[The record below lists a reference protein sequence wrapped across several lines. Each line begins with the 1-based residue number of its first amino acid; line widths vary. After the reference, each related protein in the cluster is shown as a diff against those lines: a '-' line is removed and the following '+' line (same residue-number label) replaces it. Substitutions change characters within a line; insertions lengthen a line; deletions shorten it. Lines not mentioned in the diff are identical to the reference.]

1 VRRRTFLGLP
11 GLGLAQ
17 AACGGGEQTVTG
29 PERRDR
35 TVRYGDDP
43 NQFAELSLPEGEP
56 RGVVVVIHGGF
67 WRAEYDLSL
76 GRPLAESLVQHGW
89 AAWNLEYRRVG
100 NGGGGQATLDDVGA
114 GIDAL
119 ATVEE
124 LDLGTVLALGHSA
137 GGHLATLAGGRA
149 DAAVPVT
156 GVLSQAGV
164 INLDLAAREGLG
176 AGAVE
181 LFLGHPYGPAD
192 ASFDPIKQVPLD
204 VPVHCIHGDG
214 DTNVPINQSETY
226 VEAARAAGADAALT
240 RVSGDHFVLI
250 DPGSPTWQTQL
261 EILSSLA

>member
-1 VRRRTFLGLP
+1 MRRRTFLGLP
-11 GLGLAQ
+11 GLGLVL
-17 AACGGGEQTVTG
+17 AACGEETVT
-29 PERRDR
+29 PHERSVR

-43 NQFAELSLPEGEP
+43 NQFAELSLPDGDP

-119 ATVEE
+119 ATVEGLA
-124 LDLGTVLALGHSA
+124 LDTILALGHSA
-137 GGHLATLAGGRA
+137 GGHLAALAGGRT
-149 DAAVPVT
+149 DPVVPVT

-164 INLDLAAREGLG
+164 INLGLAADEGLG

-181 LFLGHPYGPAD
+181 LFLGHPYGPDD
-192 ASFDPIKQVPLD
+192 ASFDPYQQVPLD
-204 VPVHCIHGDG
+204 IPVHCIHGDA
-214 DTNVPINQSETY
+214 DTTVPINQSETY
-226 VEAARAAGADAALT
+226 VEAAKEAGADAALT
-240 RVSGDHFVLI
+240 PVSGGDHFVLI
-250 DPGSPTWQTQL
+250 DPSSASWQTQL